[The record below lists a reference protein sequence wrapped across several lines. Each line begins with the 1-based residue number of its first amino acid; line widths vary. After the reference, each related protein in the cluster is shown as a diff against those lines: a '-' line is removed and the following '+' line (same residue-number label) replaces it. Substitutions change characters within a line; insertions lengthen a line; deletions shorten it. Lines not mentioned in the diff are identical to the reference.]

1 MAIAKIINIKSPLDG
16 SEAKACTEVNN
27 PDLTMNVPN
36 KENEKPNI
44 DSKIV
49 QLIKINL
56 TSSILTECNKAVAI
70 NQGIK
75 DAFST
80 GSQNHQPP
88 HPNS

>member
-1 MAIAKIINIKSPLDG
+1 
-16 SEAKACTEVNN
+16 
-27 PDLTMNVPN
+27 MNVPN

-70 NQGIK
+70 HQGIK